1 MKLKSLLY
9 TFAALLALGWGTA
22 QAQTPEAGTDYMV
35 YLGPMPVEAP
45 AGKIEVTEFFFY
57 TCPHC
62 ADMEPLLDQWAKT
75 LPKDVSLRRV
85 PVLFRPQLAPYAKIY
100 YTLEAMDLLDKLH
113 AEVFVAIHQQRL
125 NLADE
130 KALFSWVAGKGAD
143 AAKFEEV
150 YKSSAIIDKVKQAD
164 QLTRT
169 YNVPGT
175 PAIVVGGRYLVAQG
189 DHSRQLKIANF
200 LIAKVR
206 SDLKK
211 K

>member
-9 TFAALLALGWGTA
+9 TFAAVLSLGLGTA
-22 QAQTPEAGTDYMV
+22 HAQTPEAGTDYMV
-35 YLGPMPVEAP
+35 YLGPMPTEAP

-62 ADMEPLLDQWAKT
+62 ADMEPLLEKWAET

-85 PVLFRPQLAPYAKIY
+85 PVLFRPQLAPFAKIY
-100 YTLEAMDLLDKLH
+100 YTLEAMNLLGKLH
-113 AEVFVAIHQQRL
+113 GEVFVAVHQQRV

-130 KALFSWVAGKGAD
+130 KALFAWVASKGVD
-143 AAKFEEV
+143 AAKFEEI
-150 YKSSAIIDKVKQAD
+150 YKSSATIDKVKLAD
-164 QLTRT
+164 QLTRS

-175 PAIVVGGRYLVAQG
+175 PAIVVGGRYLIAQG
-189 DHSRQLKIANF
+189 DHARQLKIANF

-206 SDLKK
+206 SDQKK